1 MTDPYE
7 QATPSDPVES
17 EIPPQPHASTEPE
30 RRRPPR
36 RTVLLGVAA
45 VLLAIVVGV
54 VGYLLFFQKSD
65 PTAAKVGDCVS
76 VKGSASAATATRL
89 SCDDASA
96 LYVVTA
102 AGKSVTCDSHEVSY
116 TGGSRDRTKLCLF
129 YNVKV
134 GDCLRL
140 TQSGSGDPKGTCAKG
155 MSKVASVRTDTA
167 SAAQCPPEADTALT
181 NTTRNRLI
189 CFAAVG

>member
-1 MTDPYE
+1 MTDPDS
-7 QATPSDPVES
+7 QATPSDPPKSQIAPES
-17 EIPPQPHASTEPE
+17 YVSTPE
-30 RRRPPR
+30 RRGPR
-36 RTVLLGVAA
+36 RRTLLLGAAA

-65 PTAAKVGDCVS
+65 PTTAKVGDCVS
-76 VKGSASAATATRL
+76 IRSSAIAATATRL

-116 TGGSRDRTKLCLF
+116 TGGARDRTKLCLF

-134 GDCLRL
+134 GDCLTL
-140 TQSGSGDPKGTCAKG
+140 TQKGDGDAKGTCAKG

-189 CFAAVG
+189 CFAAVS

>member
-1 MTDPYE
+1 MTDPDS
-7 QATPSDPVES
+7 QATPSDPLES
-17 EIPPQPHASTEPE
+17 EIAPDSYVSTPK
-30 RRRPPR
+30 RRRPRR
-36 RTVLLGVAA
+36 RTLLLGAAA

-65 PTAAKVGDCVS
+65 PTAARVGDCVS
-76 VKGSASAATATRL
+76 VKGSAIAATATRL

-116 TGGSRDRTKLCLF
+116 TGGNRDRTRLCLF

-134 GDCLRL
+134 GDCLTL
-140 TQSGSGDPKGTCAKG
+140 TQNGDGDAKGTCAKG
-155 MSKVASVRTDTA
+155 TSKVVSVRTDTA
-167 SAAQCPPEADTALT
+167 NAAQCPPEADTALT

-189 CFAAVG
+189 CFAGVS

>member
-1 MTDPYE
+1 MTDPDS
-7 QATPSDPVES
+7 QATPSDPLES
-17 EIPPQPHASTEPE
+17 EIAPDSYVSTPE
-30 RRRPPR
+30 RRRPRR
-36 RTVLLGVAA
+36 RTLLLGAAA

-65 PTAAKVGDCVS
+65 PTAARVGDCVS
-76 VKGSASAATATRL
+76 VKGSAIAATATRL

-134 GDCLRL
+134 GDCLTL

-167 SAAQCPPEADTALT
+167 SAAQCPPEADTAFT

-189 CFAAVG
+189 CFAAVS

>member
-1 MTDPYE
+1 MTDPGS
-7 QATPSDPVES
+7 QSTPSDPLES
-17 EIPPQPHASTEPE
+17 EIPAEPHASTEPE

-36 RTVLLGVAA
+36 RTVLFGVAA

-54 VGYLLFFQKSD
+54 VGYLLFFQRSD

-76 VKGSASAATATRL
+76 IKGSANDATATRL
-89 SCDDASA
+89 SCDDSKA
-96 LYVVTA
+96 LYAVTA
-102 AGKSVTCDSHEVSY
+102 SGKSVRCDRHEVSY
-116 TGGSRDRTKLCLF
+116 TGGSRDRTTLCLF
-129 YNVKV
+129 YNVKA

>member
-1 MTDPYE
+1 MTDPDS
-7 QATPSDPVES
+7 QATPSDPPQS
-17 EIPPQPHASTEPE
+17 EIAPESDVSTPE
-30 RRRPPR
+30 RRGPR
-36 RTVLLGVAA
+36 RRTLLLGAAA
-45 VLLAIVVGV
+45 VVLAIVVGV

-65 PTAAKVGDCVS
+65 PTAAEVGDCVS
-76 VKGSASAATATRL
+76 VTGSAIAATATRL
-89 SCDDASA
+89 SCDDTSA

-102 AGKSVTCDSHEVSY
+102 AGRSVTCDSHEVSY
-116 TGGSRDRTKLCLF
+116 TGGARDRTKLCLF

-134 GDCLRL
+134 GDCLTL
-140 TQSGSGDPKGTCAKG
+140 TQKGDGDAKGTCAKG

-189 CFAAVG
+189 CFAAVS